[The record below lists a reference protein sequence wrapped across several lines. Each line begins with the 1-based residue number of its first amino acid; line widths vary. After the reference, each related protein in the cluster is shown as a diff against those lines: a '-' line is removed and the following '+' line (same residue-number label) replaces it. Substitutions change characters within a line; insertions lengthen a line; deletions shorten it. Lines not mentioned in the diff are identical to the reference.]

1 MSEFLTFIDLGF
13 HHIADPKAFDHLLF
27 IITLCAVYRWDEWRK
42 ILILITAF
50 TIGHSLTLVLSGFN
64 ILKVP
69 AALVELL
76 IPVTILLTSIY
87 NISARRQ
94 TGEAVFSRS
103 VSLNYAMALFFGLIH
118 GMGFANFFRALMGE
132 EGSIITPL
140 FSFNVGIE
148 LGQIMIVSVFFALYY
163 AINRLINFQH
173 RDWNLYVSGIGGGGA
188 AVLILQG
195 LFQ

>member
-1 MSEFLTFIDLGF
+1 
-13 HHIADPKAFDHLLF
+13 
-27 IITLCAVYRWDEWRK
+27 
-42 ILILITAF
+42 
-50 TIGHSLTLVLSGFN
+50 
-64 ILKVP
+64 
-69 AALVELL
+69 
-76 IPVTILLTSIY
+76 
-87 NISARRQ
+87 
-94 TGEAVFSRS
+94 
-103 VSLNYAMALFFGLIH
+103 MALFFGLIH

>member
-69 AALVELL
+69 AELVELL

-87 NISARRQ
+87 NISARRN
-94 TGEAVFSRS
+94 TDESTFSRS

>member
-69 AALVELL
+69 AELVELL